1 MKHSLQIAMA
11 AAVVF
16 VAFNA
21 AAQQAGDVMVRAGY
35 GTIAPQVNSGNM
47 SAPSISGTK
56 SDVGSASNIIGGV
69 TYMYTDNVSFDLPL
83 ALPFKHKLYGAGALA
98 GTGELG
104 EVQALPATVFAQ
116 YRFGEPSEQ
125 LRPYAG
131 IGLTYAYF
139 FNESGSGAL
148 TAITNP
154 GGSPTK
160 LKVDSQWTY
169 TAQVGASLKLD
180 KQWFL
185 DLFYSVTPLKTR
197 TTLSTGQTQDIT
209 LDPIA
214 YGLTLG
220 YKF

>member
-1 MKHSLQIAMA
+1 MKTSLQLALMT
-11 AAVVF
+11 AAVF
-16 VAFNA
+16 FAMHA
-21 AAQQAGDVMVRAGY
+21 SAQQAGDVMVRVGY

-56 SDVGSASNIIGGV
+56 SDVGSASSLIGGV

-116 YRFGEPSEQ
+116 YRFGETSAQ
-125 LRPYAG
+125 FRPYAG
-131 IGLTYAYF
+131 LGLTYAYF
-139 FNESGSGAL
+139 LNESGSGAL
-148 TAITNP
+148 TAVTNP

-169 TAQVGASLKLD
+169 TAQVGATLALD

-214 YGLTLG
+214 YGITLG

>member
-1 MKHSLQIAMA
+1 MKYSLQLIVAATTLSAAMG
-11 AAVVF
+11 V
-16 VAFNA
+16 

-35 GTIAPQVNSGNM
+35 GNITPHVTSGNM
-47 SAPSISGTK
+47 SAPSITGSK
-56 SDVGSASNIIGGV
+56 SDVGPANSVVGGV
-69 TYMYTDNVSFDLPL
+69 TYMYTNNVSFDLPL

-116 YRFGEPSEQ
+116 YRFGEPEGQ
-125 LRPYAG
+125 VRPYAG
-131 IGLTYAYF
+131 LGLTYAYF

-154 GGSPTK
+154 GGPPTK
-160 LKVDSQWTY
+160 IKVDSQWTY
-169 TAQVGASLKLD
+169 TAQVGLTVKVD
-180 KQWFL
+180 KQWFV
-185 DLFYSVTPLKTR
+185 DLFYSVTPLKTK
-197 TTLSTGQTQDIT
+197 TSMSTGQTQDVT
-209 LDPIA
+209 LDPVA